1 MSLSDMATD
10 YPCAICL
17 GKCNGHTG
25 TADPKKTAAVSDHT
39 GQKFDG
45 DKDEPSLLMNG
56 CALAVA
62 GVVKVLS
69 FGFKK
74 YKQRGGWKTVPEAPR
89 RYKDALYRHLQK
101 IEEGELIDPE
111 SGLPHIDHV
120 ACNAMFLSQMS
131 KESK

>member
-1 MSLSDMATD
+1 MSMN
-10 YPCAICL
+10 PCNRCLNFNCICHL
-17 GKCNGHTG
+17 RPAVAL
-25 TADPKKTAAVSDHT
+25 TADPKNE

-56 CALAVA
+56 AALAVA
-62 GVVKVLS
+62 GVIKVLS

-74 YKQRGGWKTVPEAPR
+74 YGQRGGWKKVPEAPR

-120 ACNAMFLSQMS
+120 ACNAMFLSQLS